1 MTVEAGPSAAR
12 RRRRKRAVWIAVAL
26 AVAAT
31 AGVVTFTRLVP
42 TRASSVPSV
51 RPPAT
56 TQVERTTLTDRIK
69 VDGDL
74 GNGTPAQVI
83 GRRPGTVT
91 RLPSPGEQFERGK
104 VLYEVN
110 AVGVPVF
117 FGGTPLYR
125 EMKNGVPDGEDVK
138 MLQEN
143 LLALGYRELGVASG
157 KFGQR
162 TAAAVKR
169 WQKSVK
175 AEQTGVVSPG
185 DVVVVAGPVRVQAV
199 AVQPG
204 APAEGPLLTVTG
216 LGRVV
221 AVDLTDAQRRL
232 ARADAKVRV
241 HLPGGKTAP
250 GTVREV
256 GTKTV
261 DDKPKPFATIA
272 LDDPALAA
280 SAEPGRV
287 TVEFEGER
295 RENVLAVPVQAL
307 LALREGGYAVEVV
320 DGGNSRHIAVRTG
333 MFAGGMVEISGDGLT
348 EGMTVV
354 TTS

>member
-1 MTVEAGPSAAR
+1 MTEQAGPSAAR

-26 AVAAT
+26 AVAGT

-42 TRASSVPSV
+42 TQASSAPQPP
-51 RPPAT
+51 PPAT
-56 TQVERTTLTDRIK
+56 TRVERTTLVDRIK

-74 GNGTPAQVI
+74 GTGTPTQVT
-83 GRRPGTVT
+83 GRRPGTIT
-91 RLPSPGEQFERGK
+91 RLPKPGEQVERGK

-125 EMKNGVPDGEDVK
+125 EMKDGVPDGDDVK

-143 LLALGYRELGVASG
+143 LLALGYSELGAASG
-157 KFGQR
+157 KFGPR
-162 TAAAVKR
+162 TASAVKR
-169 WQKSVK
+169 WQKSLK
-175 AEQTGVVSPG
+175 AEPTGVVQPG
-185 DVVVVAGPVRVQAV
+185 DVVVVTGPVRVYSVTA
-199 AVQPG
+199 QPG
-204 APAEGPLLTVTG
+204 SPAEGPLLTVTG
-216 LGRVV
+216 LDRQVSV
-221 AVDLTDAQRRL
+221 ELTDAQRRL
-232 ARADAKVRV
+232 AHVNAKVTV
-241 HLPGGKTAP
+241 YLPGGKTTP

-256 GTKTV
+256 AVKTV
-261 DDKPKPFATIA
+261 EDKPKQVAAIT
-272 LDDPALAA
+272 LDDPA
-280 SAEPGRV
+280 STEPGRV
-287 TVEFEGER
+287 TVEFDGEK

-320 DGGNSRHIAVRTG
+320 EGGKSRYLAVQTG
-333 MFAGGMVEISGDGLT
+333 MFAGGMVEISGQGLT